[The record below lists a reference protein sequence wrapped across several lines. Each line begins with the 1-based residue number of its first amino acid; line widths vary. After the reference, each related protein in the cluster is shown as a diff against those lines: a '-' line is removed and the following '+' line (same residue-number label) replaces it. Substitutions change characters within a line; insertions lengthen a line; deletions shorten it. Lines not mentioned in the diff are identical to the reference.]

1 MIQVSQIQKAKNRI
15 DGIVNKTPF
24 TYAPLLSKH
33 CNTFIFL
40 KKENLQLTGAYKLR
54 GAYNKI
60 ASLSPEE
67 RARGVIAASAG
78 NHAQGVAYSAGM
90 FKIPSTIIMPEATP
104 LLKVLSTKSFGAN
117 VILHGENYDEAYDYA
132 LKYSKKHT
140 LTFIH
145 PFADDEVIAGQGTV
159 GLEMLDQMDDI
170 DVVVIPIGGGGLIS
184 GIGSVFKQLKPSVKI
199 IGVVASG
206 ADAMLKSF
214 IAKKAIDSTSVRTI
228 ADGIAVRDVNE
239 KNLSYIL
246 EVVDEIVAVDD
257 EEIAN
262 AILFLLEKQKLV
274 VEGAGAVGVAAIIGG
289 IKYGEQ
295 PYNVD
300 SSNSYLSMLLVAI
313 GIAMVLPH
321 FIDVAHHD
329 MFMMFN
335 VVMFILLYVVFTRI
349 QLKSHKYFFE
359 YEEKHE
365 VCKEGEPCESHQ
377 QINAWYHAFNLILSI
392 VLIGVLAEILSVF
405 MGNTLESFE
414 LPLAIG
420 AVGVA
425 VISAA
430 PELITAVRAAVDN
443 RMQTVINIAL
453 GASLATILLT
463 IPAVIL
469 VSRYYGLELNLSLTP
484 VQGVMLGLTL
494 LLSIVNFSDGETN
507 VLEGFLHF
515 ILFVVFAFLLFV

>member
-1 MIQVSQIQKAKNRI
+1 MLKKFSKEYSLFLAI
-15 DGIVNKTPF
+15 F
-24 TYAPLLSKH
+24 TY
-33 CNTFIFL
+33 
-40 KKENLQLTGAYKLR
+40 
-54 GAYNKI
+54 
-60 ASLSPEE
+60 
-67 RARGVIAASAG
+67 
-78 NHAQGVAYSAGM
+78 
-90 FKIPSTIIMPEATP
+90 
-104 LLKVLSTKSFGAN
+104 FG
-117 VILHGENYDEAYDYA
+117 ISHFE
-132 LKYSKKHT
+132 HT
-140 LTFIH
+140 LVHTTM
-145 PFADDEVIAGQGTV
+145 G
-159 GLEMLDQMDDI
+159 
-170 DVVVIPIGGGGLIS
+170 
-184 GIGSVFKQLKPSVKI
+184 
-199 IGVVASG
+199 
-206 ADAMLKSF
+206 
-214 IAKKAIDSTSVRTI
+214 
-228 ADGIAVRDVNE
+228 
-239 KNLSYIL
+239 NLL
-246 EVVDEIVAVDD
+246 GF
-257 EEIAN
+257 
-262 AILFLLEKQKLV
+262 AILFMVIIYASMSVAHHAEMLAEKFGEPYGTLILTISAVV
-274 VEGAGAVGVAAIIGG
+274 VEIVIIVIMMMHAQSPILARDTIYSAIMLDINGLLGIAAIIGG

-321 FIDVAHHD
+321 FIDTAHHN

-335 VVMFILLYVVFTRI
+335 VVMFVLLYVVFTRI
-349 QLKSHKYFFE
+349 QLTSHKYFFE
-359 YEEKHE
+359 HDGGDE
-365 VCKEGEPCESHQ
+365 VCDASGHCEPHEE
-377 QINAWYHAFNLILSI
+377 INAWYHSFILVASI

-405 MGNTLESFE
+405 MGNTLETFE

-484 VQGVMLGLTL
+484 IQGMMLGLTL